1 MPIGS
6 MTRRHFGAGALLF
19 AARAALGAGKT
30 PPANFP
36 VDPRERIGVATY
48 PFRKWI
54 LAPGNEDRD
63 ASKPGMDLP
72 AFARF
77 IKSEFKVSG
86 IEPLD
91 SHFPSKE
98 RSEIVK
104 LRAAFDAAG
113 VRVVNIPVDEAVEL
127 CSEDAAKRT
136 AGNASYRNWIDIAV
150 ILGSPSIRIWIPKC
164 SDASDLPK
172 AVKAL
177 QPTIEYAASQN
188 IVVNL
193 ENDDPV
199 SASAPRV
206 LAAIKMA
213 DSPYFRA
220 LPDFGNAL
228 MGGDEKFNADAVKSM
243 FTKAWN
249 IAHVKDAEFIEGKNK
264 TASLKRLFAI
274 AKASGYRGYYSM
286 ESDSD
291 ADPLPDTR
299 HLIEQSLALM

>member
-1 MPIGS
+1 MKI
-6 MTRRHFGAGALLF
+6 TRRKFGAGAVLL
-19 AARAALGAGKT
+19 AAEAAFGATKS
-30 PPANFP
+30 PAANFP
-36 VDPRERIGVATY
+36 TDPRARLAVATY
-48 PFRKWI
+48 PFRASI
-54 LAPGNEDRD
+54 LAPRNHDRD

-77 IKSEFKVSG
+77 IKTEFHVSG

-113 VRVVNIPVDEAVEL
+113 VRTVNIPVDEEVEL
-127 CSEDAAKRT
+127 CSNDEAKRN

-150 ILGSPSIRIWIPKC
+150 VLGSPSIRIWIPRC
-164 SDASDLPK
+164 TDIADLPK

-177 QPTIEYAASQN
+177 QPTIDYASTQN

-199 SASAPRV
+199 YSSDTRV
-206 LAAIKMA
+206 LAAIQLVN
-213 DSPYFRA
+213 SPYFRA

-228 MGGDEKFNADAVKSM
+228 MAGDESFNAQVVKRM
-243 FTKAWN
+243 FAKAWN
-249 IAHVKDAEFIEGKNK
+249 IAHVKDAEFVDGKRK
-264 TASLKRLFAI
+264 TVSLAPLFDL
-274 AKASGYRGYYSM
+274 AKAAQYRGYYSM
-286 ESDSD
+286 ESDSNV
-291 ADPLPDTR
+291 DPFTDTK
-299 HLIEQSLALM
+299 HLIEQSLTLIPA

>member
-1 MPIGS
+1 MTI
-6 MTRRHFGAGALLF
+6 TRRQFGAGALLL
-19 AARAALGAGKT
+19 AAQTALGGAKS
-30 PPANFP
+30 PAASFP
-36 VDPRERIGVATY
+36 VDPRGRIGVATY
-48 PFRKWI
+48 PFRRWI
-54 LAPGNEDRD
+54 ASPHNGDRD
-63 ASKPGMDLP
+63 SSKPGMDLA

-77 IKSEFKVSG
+77 IESEFKVGG

-98 RSEIVK
+98 IGEIVK

-127 CSEDAAKRT
+127 CSEDAAKRA
-136 AGNASYRNWIDIAV
+136 AGNAAYRHWIDIAV
-150 ILGSPSIRIWIPKC
+150 IMGSPSIRIWIPKC
-164 SDASDLPK
+164 ADTADLPK

-177 QPTIEYAASQN
+177 RPTIQYATTRN

-199 SASAPRV
+199 YSSATRV
-206 LAAIKMA
+206 LAAIQLG

-220 LPDFGNAL
+220 LPDFGNGL
-228 MGGDEKFNADAVKSM
+228 MGGDERFNAEAVKSM
-243 FTKAWN
+243 FAKAWN
-249 IAHVKDAEFIEGKNK
+249 IAHVKDAEFVEGKHK
-264 TASLKRLFAI
+264 TASLQELFGI

-291 ADPLPDTR
+291 ADPIPDTR

>member
-1 MPIGS
+1 MKI
-6 MTRRHFGAGALLF
+6 TRRQFGAGALLL
-19 AARAALGAGKT
+19 AANSALGEAKS

-48 PFRKWI
+48 PFRRWI
-54 LAPGNEDRD
+54 VAPHNEDRD
-63 ASKPGMDLP
+63 ASKLGMDLA
-72 AFARF
+72 AFARY
-77 IKSEFKVSG
+77 IKSEFKVGG

-98 RSEIVK
+98 TGEIVK

-113 VRVVNIPVDEAVEL
+113 VRVVNIPVDEPVEL
-127 CSEDAAKRT
+127 CSDDATKRES
-136 AGNASYRNWIDIAV
+136 GNASYRHWIDIAV

-164 SDASDLPK
+164 SDTSDLPK

-177 QPTIEYAASQN
+177 QPTIDYAATQN

-199 SASAPRV
+199 YSSSTRV
-206 LAAIKMA
+206 LAVIKQA

-228 MGGDEKFNADAVKSM
+228 MGGDERFNAEAVKSM
-243 FTKAWN
+243 FAKAWN
-249 IAHVKDAEFIEGKNK
+249 IAHVKDAEFVEGKRK
-264 TASLKRLFAI
+264 TASLKELFGI

-291 ADPLPDTR
+291 ADPLPDTH

>member
-1 MPIGS
+1 MKI
-6 MTRRHFGAGALLF
+6 TRRQFGAGALVL
-19 AARAALGAGKT
+19 AADAALGAAKS
-30 PPANFP
+30 PQANFP
-36 VDPRERIGVATY
+36 VDARDRIAVATY
-48 PFRKWI
+48 PFRRSI
-54 LAPGNEDRD
+54 VAPHNEDRD
-63 ASKPGMDLP
+63 ASKPGMDLA

-77 IKSEFKVSG
+77 IKKEFNVSG

-98 RSEIVK
+98 RGEVVR

-113 VRVVNIPVDEAVEL
+113 VRTVNIPVDEAVEL
-127 CSEDAAKRT
+127 CSGDEAKRN
-136 AGNASYRNWIDIAV
+136 AGNASYRHWIDIAV

-164 SDASDLPK
+164 SDTSDLAK

-177 QPTIEYAASQN
+177 QPTIDYATTQN

-199 SASAPRV
+199 TSPATRV
-206 LAAIKMA
+206 LAAIKLA
-213 DSPYFRA
+213 DNPYFRA
-220 LPDFGNAL
+220 LPDFGNGL
-228 MGGDEKFNADAVKSM
+228 MGGDERFNAASVTHM
-243 FTKAWN
+243 FAHAWN
-249 IAHVKDAEFIEGKNK
+249 IAHVKDAEFIEGKRK
-264 TASLKRLFAI
+264 TASLAELFGI

-291 ADPLPDTR
+291 ADPLADTH